1 MHTSFKTQVDFLLT
15 DLRHVGARLLL
26 LKEAEKQAGDEVEK
40 EEKGKK
46 GSPRQAALVKWRMQL
61 AVPQDVAASVV
72 PQFIV

>member
-1 MHTSFKTQVDFLLT
+1 M
-15 DLRHVGARLLL
+15 GARL

>member
-1 MHTSFKTQVDFLLT
+1 M
-15 DLRHVGARLLL
+15 GARLLL

-40 EEKGKK
+40 EEKGEK